1 MPTRNRHTSPPER
14 RTCGAGFVAAPSSSQ
29 LLRATFFALA
39 LLLGGGCAHA
49 ESEAGVKAAYL
60 LNFAKFV
67 EWPASAFSSAKA
79 PLVIG
84 IFGRDAVGEELL
96 RASGGVSANGHPIE
110 VRRIAAAEA
119 RECHLVFIPEAER
132 GDAVVAAVQGSPVL
146 VVGDGDGFARRG
158 GALGFVKD
166 GGSVKFEAN
175 PKAAARNGLNVS
187 ARLLRVA
194 RAVIEK

>member
-1 MPTRNRHTSPPER
+1 M
-14 RTCGAGFVAAPSSSQ
+14 
-29 LLRATFFALA
+29 
-39 LLLGGGCAHA
+39 
-49 ESEAGVKAAYL
+49 KAAYL
-60 LNFAKFV
+60 VNFAKFV
-67 EWPASAFSSAKA
+67 EWPASAFSSGKA

-84 IFGRDAVGEELL
+84 IVGRDPVGDELQ
-96 RASGGVSANGHPIE
+96 RAGGGVSANGHPIE

-119 RECHLVFIPEAER
+119 RECHLVFIPETER
-132 GDAVVAAVQGSPVL
+132 GDAVIAAVLGAPVL
-146 VVGDGDGFARRG
+146 VVGEGEGFARRG

-187 ARLLRVA
+187 AKLLRVA

>member
-1 MPTRNRHTSPPER
+1 MATLR
-14 RTCGAGFVAAPSSSQ
+14 RFPSMI
-29 LLRATFFALA
+29 FA
-39 LLLGGGCAHA
+39 LLLGGGSAQA

-60 LNFAKFV
+60 INFAKFV
-67 EWPASAFSSAKA
+67 EWPASAFASAKA

-84 IFGRDAVGEELL
+84 IVGRDAVGEELL
-96 RASGGVSANGHPIE
+96 RAGGVTASGHPVE
-110 VRRIAAAEA
+110 VRRIAAADA
-119 RECHLVFIPEAER
+119 RECHLVFITESER
-132 GDAVVAAVQGSPVL
+132 GDAIIAALQGSPVL
-146 VVGDGDGFARRG
+146 VVGEGDGFARRG

-187 ARLLRVA
+187 AKLLRVA